1 MTASRASGYRLALGT
16 GLGESNEEDAG
27 GIRRPVCLIS
37 TDSEVPP
44 ELVRDILQERRLQS

>member
-1 MTASRASGYRLALGT
+1 LTASRASGYRLALGT